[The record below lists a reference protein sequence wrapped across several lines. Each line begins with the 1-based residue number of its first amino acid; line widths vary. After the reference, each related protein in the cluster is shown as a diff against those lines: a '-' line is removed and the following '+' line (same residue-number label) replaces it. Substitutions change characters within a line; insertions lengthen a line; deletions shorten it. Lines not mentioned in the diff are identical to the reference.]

1 MRDRIETAEITDAEL
16 DNVSGGVGVSLD
28 GLANVDVTPGPGGV
42 AASVNGALPQAGGL
56 SGTLNVG
63 MPAIEG
69 SNGVVA

>member
-28 GLANVDVTPGPGGV
+28 GLAN
-42 AASVNGALPQAGGL
+42 GALPQAGGL

>member
-28 GLANVDVTPGPGGV
+28 GIANVDVTPGPGGV
-42 AASVNGALPQAGGL
+42 AASVSGALPQAGGV

-69 SNGVVA
+69 SNGIVA